1 MLPKPH
7 TDLRIAVL
15 FVIAFPKYCGM
26 VISMV
31 NTALRDIVLKI
42 LHNARRSDII
52 RLIYDKIV

>member
-1 MLPKPH
+1 M
-7 TDLRIAVL
+7 L

-26 VISMV
+26 VMPMV
-31 NTALRDIVLKI
+31 DDTALRDIVLKI